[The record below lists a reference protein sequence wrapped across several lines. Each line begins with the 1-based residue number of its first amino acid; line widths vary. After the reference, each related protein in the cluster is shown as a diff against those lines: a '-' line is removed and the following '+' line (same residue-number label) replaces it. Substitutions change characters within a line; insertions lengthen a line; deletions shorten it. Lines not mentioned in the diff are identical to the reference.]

1 MANKVCT
8 FCLVRFFSQHSNFFK
23 YDFVSHISLHI
34 CFWSDFLPYGY
45 SFFQII
51 KNPHKCRGPITNY
64 LYTYIGSLNWPY
76 RWGWASP
83 AMKCGLNMHKPVDRP
98 MHEVIDELALDN
110 ELFAEKFLEGWQIM
124 TNNGY
129 FKVSFNT

>member
-1 MANKVCT
+1 MVQYT
-8 FCLVRFFSQHSNFFK
+8 E
-23 YDFVSHISLHI
+23 SLET
-34 CFWSDFLPYGY
+34 SFL
-45 SFFQII
+45 SFRESRVI
-51 KNPHKCRGPITNY
+51 PITNH
-64 LYTYIGSLNWPY
+64 TYIGSLKWQY

-98 MHEVIDELALDN
+98 MHEVIDELATDN

-129 FKVSFNT
+129 FKVKYYINQSM

>member
-1 MANKVCT
+1 MPNFEPVRLSRQLELVKITPIVQTKTSYNKHVVQYT
-8 FCLVRFFSQHSNFFK
+8 E
-23 YDFVSHISLHI
+23 SLET
-34 CFWSDFLPYGY
+34 SFL
-45 SFFQII
+45 SFRESRVI
-51 KNPHKCRGPITNY
+51 PITNH
-64 LYTYIGSLNWPY
+64 TYIGSLKWPY

-98 MHEVIDELALDN
+98 MHEVIDELATDN

-129 FKVSFNT
+129 FKVKYYIYQSM